1 MRRALKYTR
10 TILLLLLL
18 ALPAS
23 VSVRADDAPARRF
36 SDDELQA
43 AQKTIDSLEPRHAA
57 LLNGLRYLMRPEYE
71 LDLMSGRAFS
81 HCPLRP
87 YEYQGVAPLTLA
99 ESLRLWAVLSSGL
112 GNTHATRRQ
121 LLHFLDSNLP
131 DGTRNLAPF
140 AVQLAVCYHALR
152 DPEPELE
159 KQIRRRA
166 EDLVELAMRARRGTD
181 TDSPLI
187 KGTLIQPAW
196 FGNQLWRGLICRYAL
211 ELGIKFNARVWETA
225 LRNLSGACGKSR
237 GWTATQGPTN
247 RPHWDLDTNLLA
259 IAAASL
265 ARGAPEGT
273 LREPVLQALEKDLQ
287 QVPAILQRL
296 ETAYPDVPLVG
307 SRLAVLQLFAPEFAP
322 EGLDPKAWRKL
333 LLEQAL
339 KTEDPTGASRGSHA
353 MAAALGLCA
362 AESRLGRVVAETA
375 LACLALTGGLLPQS
389 EPPLAALGVA
399 DAGRAM
405 YALSLRHAGALGP
418 GMPGVDDRDAA
429 IERAIEKGC
438 EYLLSIQQKDGMFM
452 PEEKFGS
459 NGEAGVAAGL
469 LALMHG
475 GVSRDAD
482 SIERGIEYLTMN
494 TIGAGTYRD
503 ALILMCFQKY
513 YEPEQLAEG
522 VMTADSPE
530 AFRAAQRAVWKRID
544 KRHAKLIQQ
553 LADNLD
559 ASHNMHGWGYAPPGR
574 VGGNYADNSCSQ
586 FGVLGCKAASLL
598 GAKLDAGMFKSEAER
613 LLKTCQDDGE
623 FEELTWRWQCAPEG
637 DKPPRELTGKVHP
650 GGWSYAGNSE
660 PSLSMTAGGVS
671 SLAICRDELKAR
683 GELDD
688 GLARR
693 IEVGIL
699 GATTWMSRYY
709 FELDADKRLVY
720 NTHIHREPY
729 YNLYSVERAGVQADA
744 PLFGGVLDWYAI
756 GAEAL
761 VTHQRPDGA
770 WGNPVQHYEE
780 DQREYRASVVC
791 VAMAILF
798 LKKAAL
804 PMVGERKR
812 QPPPPPTQNPPSPNT
827 TGPKPKPEP
836 NSPTTG
842 K

>member
-1 MRRALKYTR
+1 MRHTR

-18 ALPAS
+18 IAPAS
-23 VSVRADDAPARRF
+23 VGVRAEDPPAAPQRAI
-36 SDDELQA
+36 DPAELDA
-43 AQKTIDSLEPRHAA
+43 AQKTIDALEPRQAA

-71 LDLMSGRAFS
+71 LELMIGRAFC

-87 YEYQGVAPLTLA
+87 YEFQGVAPLTLA
-99 ESLRLWAVLSSGL
+99 ESLRLWAVLASGL
-112 GNTHATRRQ
+112 GVTDSTRRQ

-131 DGTRNLAPF
+131 DASRSLAAF
-140 AVQLAVCYHALR
+140 AVQLAVCLEVNR
-152 DPEPELE
+152 RPELGLAKE
-159 KQIRRRA
+159 IERRSH
-166 EDLVELAMRARRGTD
+166 DLVELAMKLRSGTD
-181 TDSPLI
+181 ADSPLI
-187 KGTLIQPAW
+187 KGAVILPMW
-196 FGNQLWRGLICRYAL
+196 YGNQFWRGLICRQAL
-211 ELGIKFNARVWETA
+211 ELGIEFNERVWETA
-225 LRNLSGACGKSR
+225 LRNLAGACSKSR
-237 GWTATQGPTN
+237 GWPSTEGATR
-247 RPHWDLDTNLLA
+247 RPEWDLDTNLLA
-259 IAAASL
+259 MAAVSL
-265 ARGAPEGT
+265 ALGAPAGT
-273 LREPVLQALEKDLQ
+273 LRQPVLDALNKKLENAP
-287 QVPAILQRL
+287 QVLKRL
-296 ETAYPDVPLVG
+296 EDDYPGEVING
-307 SRLAVLQLFAPEFAP
+307 SRLAVAQHLAPTLAP
-322 EGLDPKAWRKL
+322 EGLEPQAWRKL

-339 KTEDPTGASRGSHA
+339 KTDDPTGASRGSHA

-362 AESRLGRVVAETA
+362 ADSRLGRVVAETA

-418 GMPGVDDRDAA
+418 GMAGVDDRDAA
-429 IERAIEKGC
+429 IERAIDKGC
-438 EYLLSIQQKDGMFM
+438 EYLLSIQQKDGSFM
-452 PEEKFGS
+452 PEEKFGG

-482 SIERGIEYLTMN
+482 SIKRGIEFLTVN

-559 ASHNMHGWGYAPPGR
+559 ACHNMHGWGYAPPGR

-623 FEELTWRWQCAPEG
+623 FEELTWRWQCAPVG

-650 GGWSYAGNSE
+650 GGWSYLGNDE

-671 SLAICRDELKAR
+671 SLAICRDELKVR

-812 QPPPPPTQNPPSPNT
+812 QPPPPPSQNPPSPNT
-827 TGPKPKPEP
+827 PGPKPEP
-836 NSPTTG
+836 KNPTTG

>member
-1 MRRALKYTR
+1 MRHLRA
-10 TILLLLLL
+10 ILLLLLV
-18 ALPAS
+18 APAS
-23 VSVRADDAPARRF
+23 INVRAEDPPAAPQRAVGAA
-36 SDDELQA
+36 ELEA
-43 AQKTIDSLEPRHAA
+43 AQKTIDALEPRHAA

-71 LDLMSGRAFS
+71 LELMAGRGFCY
-81 HCPLRP
+81 CPLHPWERT
-87 YEYQGVAPLTLA
+87 GVAPLTLI

-112 GNTHATRRQ
+112 GFTEPTRRQ

-131 DGTRNLAPF
+131 DASRSLAAF
-140 AVQLAVCYHALR
+140 AVQLAVCLEVSR
-152 DPEPELE
+152 RPELGLA
-159 KQIRRRA
+159 KQFERRA
-166 EDLVELAMRARRGTD
+166 RDLVDLAMRSRSGTD
-181 TDSPLI
+181 MDSPLI
-187 KGTLIQPAW
+187 KGSVILPMW
-196 FGNQLWRGLICRYAL
+196 YGNQFWRGLICRQAL
-211 ELGIKFNARVWETA
+211 ELGIKFNERVWETA
-225 LRNLSGACGKSR
+225 LRNLAGACSKSR
-237 GWTATQGPTN
+237 GWLSTEGATR
-247 RPHWDLDTNLLA
+247 RPEWDLDTNLLA

-265 ARGAPEGT
+265 AKGAPEGT
-273 LREPVLQALEKDLQ
+273 LRQPVLDALDKKLANVA
-287 QVPAILQRL
+287 QVLKRL
-296 ETAYPDVPLVG
+296 EDDYPDEVING
-307 SRLAVLQLFAPEFAP
+307 SRLAVVQHLAPTLAP
-322 EGLDPKAWRKL
+322 EGLEPQAWRKL

-362 AESRLGRVVAETA
+362 ADSRLGRVVAETA
-375 LACLALTGGLLPQS
+375 TACLALTGGLLPQS
-389 EPPLAALGVA
+389 EPPLAALAVA
-399 DAGRAM
+399 DAGRVM
-405 YALSLRHAGALGP
+405 YALSLRHAAALKPGA
-418 GMPGVDDRDAA
+418 PGVDDRDAA

-438 EYLLSIQQKDGMFM
+438 EYLLGIQQKDGSFV

-475 GVSRDAD
+475 GIPRDAD
-482 SIERGIEYLTMN
+482 SVKRGIEYLAAN

-544 KRHAKLIQQ
+544 KRHARLIQQ

-559 ASHNMHGWGYAPPGR
+559 ASHNMYGWGYGPPGR
-574 VGGNYADNSCSQ
+574 MGGNYADNSCSQ

-598 GAKLDAGMFKSEAER
+598 GARLDAGMFKSEAQR
-613 LLKTCQDDGE
+613 LLKTYQDDGP
-623 FEELTWRWQCAPEG
+623 FEDLSWRWQCAPDG

-650 GGWSYAGNSE
+650 GGWSYLGNDE

-671 SLAICRDELKAR
+671 SLAICRDELKVR

-709 FELDADKRLVY
+709 FELNADKLLVY
-720 NTHIHREPY
+720 NTHIHRDPY
-729 YNLYSVERAGVQADA
+729 YNLYSIERAGVQADT
-744 PLFGGVLDWYAI
+744 PLFAGTLDWYAI
-756 GAEAL
+756 GADAL

-770 WGNPVQHYEE
+770 WNYPVQHYEE
-780 DQREYRASVVC
+780 DQREYRANVVC

-812 QPPPPPTQNPPSPNT
+812 QPPPAQNPPSPNT
-827 TGPKPKPEP
+827 TGPKPRPEP
-836 NSPTTG
+836 RNPITG